1 VPIRL
6 RSVLPLLAMVALTP
20 LPRLAAQIAAD
31 AAFDASV
38 PKPAFAAAAGP
49 RLIFDEAHANL
60 HTAGGRYAVVA
71 AVASADGFR
80 VEPGT
85 QPFTAGSLRP
95 GEVLLIANARGAP
108 VETDSAFAPAEIA
121 AVVDWVEQGGGLF
134 LVADHEPF
142 GSAAAA
148 LGAALG
154 VTMHD
159 GSVDDAAHQAPGTPG
174 PFFLRFAR
182 QDGRLG
188 AHPVLEGREA
198 SERIASVIT
207 FGGQALELTPEWTSL
222 LTFGPGARVHTAAGR
237 PEDVATPVGGLSQMA
252 ARELGQG
259 RVVVAGEAGMFA
271 AQVIRGEAAARAGVP
286 DPFHFGMT
294 YPGADNKQLLLNAL
308 RWLARVY

>member
-1 VPIRL
+1 VSTR
-6 RSVLPLLAMVALTP
+6 RHAALALAALAAVAP
-20 LPRLAAQIAAD
+20 AARLASQVAPD
-31 AAFDASV
+31 AGFDATV
-38 PKPAFAAAAGP
+38 AEPVFAAGAGP

-60 HTAGGRYAVVA
+60 HTASGRYAAVA
-71 AVASADGFR
+71 AIAGADGFR

-85 QPFTAGSLRP
+85 QPFSP
-95 GEVLLIANARGAP
+95 GNLPPGAVLLIANARGAP

-121 AVVDWVEQGGGLF
+121 AVVDWVERGGGLF
-134 LVADHEPF
+134 LIADHAPF

-154 VTMHD
+154 VAMHD
-159 GSVDDAAHQAPGTPG
+159 GSVDDAAHRAPGMPG

-182 QDGRLG
+182 AESRLG
-188 AHPVLEGREA
+188 EHPILHGREPG
-198 SERIASVIT
+198 ERIATAIT
-207 FGGQALELTPEWTSL
+207 FGGQALELSAGWTSL

-252 ARELGQG
+252 ARELGEG